1 MLDNCEVVLY
11 KVATITM
18 AGISHNGFRPN
29 NNQSKQGVTA

>member
-1 MLDNCEVVLY
+1 MQQKLILFLCTVL
-11 KVATITM
+11 VTL